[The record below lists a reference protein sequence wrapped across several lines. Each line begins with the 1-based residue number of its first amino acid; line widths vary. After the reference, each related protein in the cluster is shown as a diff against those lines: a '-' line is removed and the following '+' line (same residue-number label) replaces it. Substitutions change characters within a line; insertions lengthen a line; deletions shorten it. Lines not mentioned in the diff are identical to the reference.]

1 MWLNSNETTTTTTE
15 GEVKSVSERGCYE
28 IQICAGKMNG
38 EGERNG
44 GERKEAKVKEIT
56 YEGLEDAHK
65 RT

>member
-1 MWLNSNETTTTTTE
+1 MWLNSNETTTTE
-15 GEVKSVSERGCYE
+15 GEANSVSERGCYE

-56 YEGLEDAHK
+56 YEG
-65 RT
+65 